1 MTTIHILL
9 HSWIAAER
17 VLEAAHDFS
26 AWRAEVRPAVS
37 LGHSRRDPCLD
48 QTPPPAPATSPTPA
62 PSPDLT

>member
-48 QTPPPAPATSPTPA
+48 HATASPRNEPNPRPVT
-62 PSPDLT
+62 